1 MDMDTV
7 PGNTLI
13 TTGRYPDNTVY
24 NSVRSASKGTID
36 AASGFY
42 FLGRKE
48 KDYLL
53 SDKELLS
60 SYRGFRYSAE
70 V

>member
-1 MDMDTV
+1 L
-7 PGNTLI
+7 N
-13 TTGRYPDNTVY
+13 R
-24 NSVRSASKGTID
+24 SKGTID